1 MTHPTIL
8 QALAPFRPLTYTEH
22 YYVDLGYQHELGKAN
37 EDEYKRA
44 YDEGQQARRLMN
56 RGAMEAMSVW
66 SY

>member
-1 MTHPTIL
+1 MNPTI
-8 QALAPFRPLTYTEH
+8 QEALAPFRPLTYADH
-22 YYVDLGYQHELGKAN
+22 YYVDLGFRHELGKA
-37 EDEYKRA
+37 DDYEYNRA